1 MKVAPKPAN
10 EQARIEELKSYE
22 ILDTL
27 PEKDFDDL
35 TLLASE
41 ICQTPIAL
49 ITLIEE
55 ERQWFKSKVG
65 IDGTETT
72 RRDSFC
78 SHTIIQDQVLV
89 VPDSLK
95 DDRFSDNPF
104 VTNAP
109 NVRFYAGA
117 PLKTEAGHNIG
128 SLCVIDSNPREIT
141 SKQME
146 ALQSLARQVVSQME
160 LRRSLRQLRESET
173 ELKRS
178 KTVAED
184 AYRVK
189 GEFLANMSH
198 EIRTP
203 MNGIIGLTELLQNSK
218 LDREQNEK
226 LRMIQ
231 TCGQT
236 LLELINEILDFSK
249 LEAGKVQIEKR
260 DFNFKEMITDTIK
273 MCEVSAIKKGLNI
286 SSVMGANVPESISGD
301 STRIRQILMNLLS
314 NAIKFTAKG
323 EVTIHVKKLE
333 NSDPQKCEMQIS
345 VQDTGVGIP
354 VDLQH
359 RLFKSFSQVD
369 ASTTRQFGG
378 TGLGLAISKGLC
390 EKMDGRIW
398 FETTSKVGST
408 FHFTILADVCAVPV
422 AAKKQTDIEVTM
434 VPSILKILIAEDNR
448 INQTVINGLLQ
459 QFGHETEIANDGLE
473 VLAKLEKNT
482 YDVLFLDCHM
492 PHMDGFQT
500 TKNIL
505 ADTKRYGRPKII
517 ALTASVLEEDRN
529 RCFASGMDEFLSK
542 PVRTADLKR
551 VLMPIQKK
559 NFQQQT
565 TPTTEPQTSVATE
578 TVTNI
583 VIPPPVPDALP
594 AGSEVD
600 LNAFYKAFA
609 KIEHIM
615 GTVIKQFLQDYP
627 VIMKQI
633 DQAIKTKDYKALHIS
648 AHSLKGMLG
657 EVYAPTCHKLAYEIE
672 QMGKTEKLEN
682 APQAYEQLSQK
693 LKTLETDLLQIK
705 AIPKAG

>member
-10 EQARIEELKSYE
+10 EEARLEELKSYD

-35 TLLASE
+35 TFLASE
-41 ICQTPIAL
+41 ICQTPMAL
-49 ITLIEE
+49 ITLVEE

-65 IDGTETT
+65 IEGSETS

-78 SHTIIQDQVLV
+78 SHTIIQNEVMV

-95 DDRFSDNPF
+95 DERFADNPL
-104 VTNAP
+104 VTAAP
-109 NVRFYAGA
+109 HVRFYAGA
-117 PLKTEAGHNIG
+117 PLKTAAGHNLG
-128 SLCVIDSNPREIT
+128 ALCVVDNQPRNIT
-141 SKQME
+141 TKQME
-146 ALQSLARQVVSQME
+146 ALQSLARQVVNQME
-160 LRRSLRQLRESET
+160 LRRSLRQLKESEN
-173 ELKRS
+173 ELKHS
-178 KTVAED
+178 KTMAED

-218 LDREQNEK
+218 LDREQTEK

-236 LLELINEILDFSK
+236 LLDLINEILDFSK

-260 DFNFKEMITDTIK
+260 GFNFKEMVTDTIK
-273 MCEVSAIKKGLNI
+273 MCEVNALKKGLEI
-286 SSVMGANVPESISGD
+286 SCTINQNVPDSITGD
-301 STRIRQILMNLLS
+301 STRIKQVLMNLLS
-314 NAIKFTAKG
+314 NAIKFTSKG
-323 EVTIHVKKLE
+323 NVNIEIKKLE
-333 NSDPQKCEMQIS
+333 NGAPQKCEIQIS
-345 VQDTGVGIP
+345 VKDSGVGIP
-354 VDLQH
+354 LNLQH

-390 EKMDGRIW
+390 EKMNGRIW
-398 FETTSKVGST
+398 FESTPQVGST
-408 FHFTILADVCAVPV
+408 FHFTIQAEICDMPIAV
-422 AAKKQTDIEVTM
+422 KKQPDIEVTM
-434 VPSILKILIAEDNR
+434 VPTVLKILIAEDNR
-448 INQTVINGLLQ
+448 INQMVINGLLQ
-459 QFGHETEIANDGLE
+459 QFGHETDVATDGFE
-473 VLAKLEKNT
+473 VLTMLENKN

-492 PHMDGFQT
+492 PQMNGFET
-500 TKNIL
+500 TQNIL
-505 ADTKRYGRPKII
+505 ADPQRYGRPKIV
-517 ALTASVLEEDRN
+517 ALTASVLEEDRT
-529 RCFASGMDEFLSK
+529 RCLAAGMDEFLSK
-542 PVRTADLKR
+542 PVRTTDLKR

-559 NFQQQT
+559 NFQQQA
-565 TPTTEPQTSVATE
+565 PTVKEPPTE
-578 TVTNI
+578 TVTTK
-583 VIPPPVPDALP
+583 VAPPPVPEVPP

-627 VIMKQI
+627 VILKQM

-648 AHSLKGMLG
+648 AHSLKGMLS

-693 LKTLETDLLQIK
+693 LKILETDLLQIK
-705 AIPKAG
+705 SIPTAA